1 MAFADVRVE
10 SSRETFCCIMH
21 IHGQIPYGYEA
32 GKAKGGKSSETRSFS
47 SFETQLNE
55 KLIPAKERWA

>member
-1 MAFADVRVE
+1 
-10 SSRETFCCIMH
+10 MH

-32 GKAKGGKSSETRSFS
+32 GKAKGGKSSETRSLS
-47 SFETQLNE
+47 SFEIQLNE